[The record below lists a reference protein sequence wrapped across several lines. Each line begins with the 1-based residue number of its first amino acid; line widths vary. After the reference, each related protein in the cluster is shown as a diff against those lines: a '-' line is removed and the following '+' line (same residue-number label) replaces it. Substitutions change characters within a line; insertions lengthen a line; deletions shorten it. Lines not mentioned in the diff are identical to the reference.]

1 MKILEQVYN
10 IAFGGVSRKFFVGL
24 VVLSAFAITYFNI
37 TDIEDIKILADN
49 LLGKNTSIN
58 SAFVHGYKIGTTSAL
73 FFIDV
78 ILVGPFAYLS
88 YYGEHIKPKSSNI
101 LKAFSFF
108 DFGLA
113 LACIFTLW
121 AISAHFVFI
130 NAVSNNQSILVDVID
145 NRILFWTL
153 VAITAFWVLAVFLK
167 VYSYSADQRK
177 ELSKYAIRF

>member
-1 MKILEQVYN
+1 MKILEQIYD

-24 VVLSAFAITYFNI
+24 VVLSVFAITYFNI
-37 TDIEDIKILADN
+37 TDMQDIRALADN
-49 LLGKNTSIN
+49 LFDANTSVK
-58 SAFVHGYKIGTTSAL
+58 SAFVRGYKLGTTSAL
-73 FFIDV
+73 FFVDV

-88 YYGEHIKPKSSNI
+88 YYGEHIKPKSSNV
-101 LKAFSFF
+101 LRMFSFF

-121 AISAHFVFI
+121 TISAHFVFI
-130 NAVSNNQSILVDVID
+130 NATSETPSALVNLID
-145 NRILFWTL
+145 NRILFWLL
-153 VAITAFWVLAVFLK
+153 VAITLFWILTVFLK